1 VNCLQPAQVD
11 KRSAHVDARCVQD
24 KQFVYAKHMP
34 SKCQSRMRFHLSS
47 GFTLIEL
54 LITVTVL
61 AVVVS
66 IAVPNLQALLINN
79 RISSITNEFVGI
91 INYARS
97 EAIARNANVIVCS
110 RASDG
115 SCSNDQYWAERE
127 IMVCVDSDAD
137 GNCDASEPRIK
148 IFAAQDPSATSYR
161 LTRNAGGTTIRFRSA
176 GYATQAMSFN
186 IEPYDNTI
194 VLRYGR
200 TVCISRP
207 GRVRVDVASSG
218 CS

>member
-1 VNCLQPAQVD
+1 
-11 KRSAHVDARCVQD
+11 
-24 KQFVYAKHMP
+24 MP
-34 SKCQSRMRFHLSS
+34 SNCQSRMRFHLSS

-61 AVVVS
+61 AIVVS

-115 SCSNDQYWAERE
+115 SCSSDQYWAERE
-127 IMVCVDSDAD
+127 IMVCVDTDAD

-148 IFAAQDPSATSYR
+148 IFAAQDTSATSYR
-161 LTRNAGGTTIRFRSA
+161 LNRNDCFGCATTIRFRSA
-176 GYATQAMSFN
+176 GYATQPMSFV
-186 IEPYDNTI
+186 IQPVDNTI